1 MTLML
6 WALQGWISKR
16 RPRHLALIHRRRPA
30 ARRALDWAGIGPAR
44 RDTSGLPTADHP
56 YGSGDPLAPICGI
69 AVHAGPHLW
78 ICTWWRP

>member
-6 WALQGWISKR
+6 WALQGWITKR
-16 RPRHLALIHRRRPA
+16 RPRRLHLIHRRRDA

-44 RDTSGLPTADHP
+44 HSASGPVADHP
-56 YGSGDPLAPICGI
+56 YGEGDPLAPIVGI

-78 ICTWWRP
+78 ILMWWP